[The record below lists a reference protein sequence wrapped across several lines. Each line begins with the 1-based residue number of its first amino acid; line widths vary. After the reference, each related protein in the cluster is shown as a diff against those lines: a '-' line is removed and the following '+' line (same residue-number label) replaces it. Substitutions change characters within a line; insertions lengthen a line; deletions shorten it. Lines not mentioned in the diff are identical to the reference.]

1 MGTKSLGRLI
11 RRLKV
16 LLRTGKSSQMYI
28 SPFGTVSRCVVNVPT
43 AVSLRSAVV
52 IHLLGTT

>member
-1 MGTKSLGRLI
+1 MFESGLFGTGTCMGTKSLGRLI

-28 SPFGTVSRCVVNVPT
+28 SPFGTVSLCGECT
-43 AVSLRSAVV
+43 A
-52 IHLLGTT
+52 